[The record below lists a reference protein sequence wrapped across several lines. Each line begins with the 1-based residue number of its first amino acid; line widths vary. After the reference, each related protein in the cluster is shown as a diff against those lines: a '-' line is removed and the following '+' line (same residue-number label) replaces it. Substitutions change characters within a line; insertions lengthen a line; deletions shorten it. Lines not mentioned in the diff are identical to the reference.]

1 MLAQGRTSATRR
13 NLRVALFVLGPV
25 LCVGGFSAWRWSTNR
40 PPSHALCVEQAERRL
55 ERGFGEAQARE
66 ASEHPKDYERLRA
79 SMITTCELYWTR
91 RYAECL
97 RDRGGLGGSAECEEL
112 GRVRER

>member
-1 MLAQGRTSATRR
+1 MLPQHV
-13 NLRVALFVLGPV
+13 RVALLVIGPV
-25 LCVGGFSAWRWSTNR
+25 LCVGGFFAWRWNTNR

-55 ERGFGEAQARE
+55 ERGFGDGLARE
-66 ASEHPKDYERLRA
+66 ANEHPQDYERLRT
-79 SMITTCELYWTR
+79 SMITTCELYWTK

-97 RDRGGLGGSAECEEL
+97 RERGGLGGSEECEKL